1 MSLPVIMISD
11 GAAAAGVGVLVIT
24 VVSGQLIFRDAAG
37 GSRDSSPAF
46 RNADATAAALIS
58 LATAMVAAFLVML
71 AFAPPADAVVLLPK
85 TNEQK
90 EQSASRA
97 RALTANPAFPVQA
110 AQRGV
115 DALLADEETF
125 RAVVTMGLPT
135 GVLQMPIRME
145 KGVFLNL
152 ELSVTDPTALRAA
165 AEAYMQDAAK
175 AEEYLTYAE
184 GAQLQGDSESIRA
197 YLDSAFA
204 AAKRCQTS
212 LQRVLAQLPAGPST

>member
-1 MSLPVIMISD
+1 MLPPVAREGEPD
-11 GAAAAGVGVLVIT
+11 RA
-24 VVSGQLIFRDAAG
+24 QLDG
-37 GSRDSSPAF
+37 GSPKDTFWARESREGLRWHTNSRRSDQDPKTTGDPAKTLKPRGSREGLRGIQDRPF
-46 RNADATAAALIS
+46 TAA
-58 LATAMVAAFLVML
+58 
-71 AFAPPADAVVLLPK
+71 
-85 TNEQK
+85 
-90 EQSASRA
+90 
-97 RALTANPAFPVQA
+97 
-110 AQRGV
+110 
-115 DALLADEETF
+115 
-125 RAVVTMGLPT
+125 GLPT